1 MARETNL
8 DDADGSITGTPYEFI
23 SSTEVCGRCGRQ
35 TPKAKLN
42 ELGNCN
48 RKWCRDE
55 YDRDMPTRE
64 EEATEP
70 SAPDVPGWAWGSGDW
85 DD

>member
-1 MARETNL
+1 MARETNH
-8 DDADGSITGTPYEFI
+8 DDALGTLTGTPNKLI

-48 RKWCRDE
+48 RSWCRDE
-55 YDRDMPTRE
+55 DDRDLPTNE
-64 EEATEP
+64 ERRPEP
-70 SAPDVPGWAWGSGDW
+70 SSPDPGSWPWGSGDW
-85 DD
+85 DK

>member
-1 MARETNL
+1 MVRETYS
-8 DDADGSITGTPYEFI
+8 DDDDGTITGVPGQLI
-23 SSTEVCGRCGRQ
+23 SSTEVCGRCGLE
-35 TPKAKLN
+35 TPKARLN

-48 RKWCRDE
+48 RKGCRDE

-64 EEATEP
+64 EEAAEP
-70 SAPDVPGWAWGSGDW
+70 SSPDVPGWAWGSGDW